1 MYSSWADTLPNRTL
15 FMYLRKI
22 QKGIFKLWER
32 INEILIKAVVGYWY
46 QSVSTIHLA
55 SFFHLW
61 SFKVACTGRNLKSL
75 SWISLPCIVALFFIL
90 LCDFLL
96 LQGNP
101 VPFVQSWPSLL
112 SLLILWI
119 HQTFSP
125 SCSHIF
131 FRAGM
136 IFFSNTT
143 PRMIVSDS
151 SLKAKDTQK
160 IGTDFIW
167 CEHLNSNFDTTKGY
181 LETIL
186 ERIMII
192 VT

>member
-1 MYSSWADTLPNRTL
+1 MYSSGARTL
-15 FMYLRKI
+15 SQIGHSLCKI
-22 QKGIFKLWER
+22 QKGIFKWWER
-32 INEILIKAVVGYWY
+32 INGIFIKAVLGILV
-46 QSVSTIHLA
+46 QSVSTIHLV

-61 SFKVACTGRNLKSL
+61 SLKVACTWRNPKSL

-90 LCDFLL
+90 ICDFLL

-101 VPFVQSWPSLL
+101 VPLVQSWPSLL

-131 FRAGM
+131 SDQAW
-136 IFFSNTT
+136 FFSHTI

-151 SLKAKDTQK
+151 SLKAMNTQK

-167 CEHLNSNFDTTKGY
+167 CEHLISNFGITKGY
-181 LETIL
+181 WETVRK
-186 ERIMII
+186 RIIII